1 MIKRILATLALLSI
15 STPAFAAFK
24 DVPVG
29 HRYRNAIWF
38 AESQGMVQGFK
49 GGWFKPEQP
58 MLRGEF
64 LSIVMGLRPWG
75 IDEPECDDLAWI
87 PMDVSQHDWFFP
99 AVQKASKYGIIR
111 GFEDSTFK
119 PHGIL
124 QMADAAVILARAYGL
139 ITVEEQMEL
148 EQTTTWYWPAAQALA
163 ARGILKSADIMPN
176 KAITRGEAVA
186 MIVALEKASP
196 KK

>member
-1 MIKRILATLALLSI
+1 
-15 STPAFAAFK
+15 
-24 DVPVG
+24 
-29 HRYRNAIWF
+29 
-38 AESQGMVQGFK
+38 
-49 GGWFKPEQP
+49 
-58 MLRGEF
+58 
-64 LSIVMGLRPWG
+64 
-75 IDEPECDDLAWI
+75 
-87 PMDVSQHDWFFP
+87 
-99 AVQKASKYGIIR
+99 
-111 GFEDSTFK
+111 
-119 PHGIL
+119 
-124 QMADAAVILARAYGL
+124 MADAAVILARAYGL